1 VHSRAPLVRWDSAV
15 AAYLANRRSL
25 GRAYINEERILRS
38 LRTYIVSAHSSDLD
52 RRIFDKWRKSFR
64 ERHPNTRYGNERAVY
79 NLCRYRRRT
88 EPRCYLPDLSSFAR
102 RQPHPLPTII
112 ESSEVA
118 RLLALASTLKPVRY
132 SPLRPADLR
141 LAVVLLYTAGLR
153 LGELVRLTL
162 GDVDAKAGV
171 LHIRQSKFHK
181 SRLIPMSPSAHEEL
195 CAYLKIRTAQEL
207 QGKPDAPLLCRQIHG
222 RACPYGRIGMYKALH
237 ALFDA
242 AGLRNQAGRC
252 PRVHDFR
259 HSFAVA
265 ALLRWYQTG
274 ADVQVNLPKL
284 AIYMGHAD
292 IVSTAYYLRW
302 MPAVVEHAGKR
313 FEHSYAALIDGG
325 LS

>member
-1 VHSRAPLVRWDSAV
+1 VHRLAPLVHWDSV
-15 AAYLANRRSL
+15 VSAYLANRRSL
-25 GRAYINEERILRS
+25 GRAYIEDERILHS
-38 LRTYIVSAHSSDLD
+38 LRTHLLSAHSRDLNQ
-52 RRIFDKWRKSFR
+52 RIFDKWRNSFR
-64 ERHPNTRYGNERAVY
+64 HLNPNTRYGYERAVY
-79 NLCRYRRRT
+79 NLCRYRRRS

-112 ESSEVA
+112 EPLQVA
-118 RLLALASTLKPVRY
+118 RLLALASTLKPVGY
-132 SPLRPADLR
+132 SSLRAADLR

-162 GDVDAKAGV
+162 ADFDSQAGV
-171 LHIRQSKFHK
+171 LHIRRSKFHK
-181 SRLIPMSPSAHEEL
+181 SRLIPMSPSAREEL
-195 CAYLKIRTAQEL
+195 CAYLKARTAHEL
-207 QGKPDAPLLCRQIHG
+207 QPKSDAPLLCRWSRG
-222 RACPYGRIGMYKALH
+222 RACPYSRIGMYKALH

-252 PRVHDFR
+252 PRIHDLR

-284 AIYMGHAD
+284 AIYMGHVD

-313 FEHSYAALIDGG
+313 FEHSYAALIEGG
-325 LS
+325 AS